1 MPTKSR
7 HTDEFSKRAKSYQ
20 ETNVIQKQVVKKLIQ
35 GIKSKPKH
43 ILDLGCGEGAVYKEI
58 DWEIESFVGVDKAE
72 NMCKLHPSLDSVS
85 LIHADFEDPTLF
97 QNLNHVDITIA
108 ASSLQWAKDL
118 EKTFLMIAN
127 HSDEIAFAIF
137 CDGTFKSI
145 YEISKLPSFL
155 PYHDD
160 VITLISKHFD
170 IYHDRKEYTLE
181 FKDNLS
187 KFRYIKDSGVSGG
200 NRQLSYHD
208 TKKLI
213 AEYPHSYLEFEVLF
227 IWGKVKRS

>member
-1 MPTKSR
+1 MPLKSH
-7 HTDEFSKRAKSYQ
+7 HTDEFSKRASSYQ
-20 ETNVIQKQVVKKLIQ
+20 ETNVIQKQVVKELIN
-35 GIKSKPKH
+35 GIKSMPKN
-43 ILDLGCGEGAVYKEI
+43 ILDLGCGEGAVFKEI
-58 DWEIESFVGVDKAE
+58 GWNINSFTGVDKAE
-72 NMCKLHPSLDSVS
+72 KMCHLHPSHNKVTL
-85 LIHADFEDPTLF
+85 HNTDFEDPTLF
-97 QNLNHVDITIA
+97 DNLKTIDITIA

-118 EKTFLMIAN
+118 ENTIMMIAK

-160 VITLISKHFD
+160 VIRLISKHFD
-170 IYHDRKEYTLE
+170 IYHNRKEYTLE
-181 FKDNLS
+181 FKDNIS

-213 AEYPHSYLEFEVLF
+213 AEYPHNYLEFEVLF
-227 IWGKVKRS
+227 IWGKKKRD

>member
-1 MPTKSR
+1 MPYKSH

-20 ETNVIQKQVVKKLIQ
+20 ETNVTQKQVVKKLIK
-35 GIKSKPKH
+35 GIKSKPKY
-43 ILDLGCGEGAVYKEI
+43 ILDLGCGEGAVFKEI
-58 DWEIESFVGVDKAE
+58 DWEFKSFIGVDKAE
-72 NMCKLHPSLDSVS
+72 NMCTLHPYHDRVVLHNS
-85 LIHADFEDPTLF
+85 DFEESKLYTTIE
-97 QNLNHVDITIA
+97 HVDITIA

-118 EKTFLMIAN
+118 EKTIMMIAE

-145 YEISKLPSFL
+145 YELTKLPSFL

-160 VITLISKHFD
+160 VIRLISRYFD
-170 IYHDRKEYTLE
+170 ITHEKKEYKLE

-187 KFRYIKDSGVSGG
+187 KFRYIKNSGVSGG

-227 IWGKVKRS
+227 VWGKKR